1 MSEITFKRILKLH
14 KDTWNNSKTI
24 IQVVQWGNN
33 KPSIEKRDYYK
44 KDGEWITGKCRS
56 FSLED
61 FKILLKNKE
70 EIKEALKNG

>member
-1 MSEITFKRILKLH
+1 MAEIAFKRILKLH

-44 KDGEWITGKCRS
+44 KGLLMPDYFIK
-56 FSLED
+56 
-61 FKILLKNKE
+61 KI
-70 EIKEALKNG
+70 IV